1 MADNLNGADITP
13 DKDNITGSVNNSGI
27 DSPVND
33 SDNITGNADN
43 TSPDNDSI
51 NNSSDSQNKDDKGK
65 RNGEVFDSSSNL
77 IPFGSKRDNRSKEEV
92 REINAKGGRKSGET
106 RRKQRDMREIAK
118 AILEHAMKE
127 EQIEEV
133 LGSSKD
139 LLDGDKSVMAVL
151 TARMV
156 QEAGKGSYKH
166 YETLRDTAGFKPKD
180 EIGISADIMTDA
192 DRELIEKVNRR
203 LEAKK
208 A

>member
-33 SDNITGNADN
+33 SDNNAVNADN
-43 TSPDNDSI
+43 TSPDNDSL
-51 NNSSDSQNKDDKGK
+51 NNSSESEKKDVNGK
-65 RNGEVFDSSSNL
+65 YDGRANL
-77 IPFGSKRDNRSKEEV
+77 IPFNKLSEEEQKEIRSK
-92 REINAKGGRKSGET
+92 GGKASGEA
-106 RRKQRDMREIAK
+106 RRKKRDMREVAK
-118 AILEHAMKE
+118 AILEHAMNE
-127 EQIEEV
+127 AQIEEV
-133 LGSSKD
+133 LGNSKE

-192 DRELIEKVNRR
+192 DRELVEKVNRR

>member
-33 SDNITGNADN
+33 SDNGTVNADN
-43 TSPDNDSI
+43 TSPDNDRVK
-51 NNSSDSQNKDDKGK
+51 NSSDSENKDDKGK
-65 RNGEVFDSSSNL
+65 RNGIDNL
-77 IPFGSKRDNRSKEEV
+77 IPFNQRTEEQQ
-92 REINAKGGRKSGET
+92 REIAKMGGKASGEA
-106 RRKQRDMREIAK
+106 RKKKRDMREVAK
-118 AILEHAMKE
+118 AILEHAMNE
-127 EQIEEV
+127 AQIDEV

-203 LEAKK
+203 LEKK
-208 A
+208 QISG

>member
-33 SDNITGNADN
+33 SDNNAVNADN
-43 TSPDNDSI
+43 TSPDNDSL
-51 NNSSDSQNKDDKGK
+51 NNSSESEKKDVNGK
-65 RNGEVFDSSSNL
+65 YDGRANL
-77 IPFGSKRDNRSKEEV
+77 IPFNKLSEEEQKAIRSK
-92 REINAKGGRKSGET
+92 GGKASGEA
-106 RRKQRDMREIAK
+106 RRKKRDMREVAK
-118 AILEHAMKE
+118 AILEHAMNE
-127 EQIEEV
+127 AQIDEV
-133 LGSSKD
+133 LGNSKE

-192 DRELIEKVNRR
+192 DRELVEKVNRR

>member
-13 DKDNITGSVNNSGI
+13 DKDNITGSVNNSGN

-51 NNSSDSQNKDDKGK
+51 NNSPENKDDKEK
-65 RNGEVFDSSSNL
+65 YDTSNNL
-77 IPFGSKRDNRSKEEV
+77 IPFGSERDNRSKEEV
-92 REINAKGGRKSGET
+92 REINARGGRKSGET

-118 AILEHAMKE
+118 AILEHAMNE
-127 EQIEEV
+127 AQIDEV

-180 EIGISADIMTDA
+180 EIDISADIMTDA
-192 DRELIEKVNRR
+192 DRELVEKVNRR

>member
-1 MADNLNGADITP
+1 MADNINGADITP
-13 DKDNITGSVNNSGI
+13 DKDNITGAVNNSGN
-27 DSPVND
+27 DSSVND
-33 SDNITGNADN
+33 SDNKTVNADN
-43 TSPDNDSI
+43 TSPDNDSL
-51 NNSSDSQNKDDKGK
+51 NNSSESEKKDVNGK
-65 RNGEVFDSSSNL
+65 YDGRANL
-77 IPFGSKRDNRSKEEV
+77 IPFNKLSEEEQKEIRSK
-92 REINAKGGRKSGET
+92 GGKASGEA
-106 RRKQRDMREIAK
+106 RRKKRDMREVAK
-118 AILEHAMKE
+118 AILEHAMNE
-127 EQIEEV
+127 AQIEEV
-133 LGSSKD
+133 LGNSKE

-192 DRELIEKVNRR
+192 DRELVEKVNRR

>member
-1 MADNLNGADITP
+1 MADNINGADITP

-33 SDNITGNADN
+33 SDNNAVNADN
-43 TSPDNDSI
+43 TSPDNDSL
-51 NNSSDSQNKDDKGK
+51 NNSSESGKKDVNGK
-65 RNGEVFDSSSNL
+65 YDGRANL
-77 IPFGSKRDNRSKEEV
+77 IPFNRLSEEEQKEIRSK
-92 REINAKGGRKSGET
+92 GGKASGEA
-106 RRKQRDMREIAK
+106 RRKKRDMREVAK
-118 AILEHAMKE
+118 AILEHAMNE
-127 EQIEEV
+127 AQIDEV
-133 LGSSKD
+133 LGNSKE

-180 EIGISADIMTDA
+180 EIDISADIMTDA
-192 DRELIEKVNRR
+192 DRELVEKVNRR

>member
-33 SDNITGNADN
+33 SDNRTVNADN
-43 TSPDNDSI
+43 TSPDSDSI
-51 NNSSDSQNKDDKGK
+51 NISSDSQNKDDKGK
-65 RNGEVFDSSSNL
+65 RNGIDNL
-77 IPFGSKRDNRSKEEV
+77 IPFNQRTEEQQ
-92 REINAKGGRKSGET
+92 REIAKMGGKASGEA
-106 RRKQRDMREIAK
+106 RKKKRDMREVAK
-118 AILEHAMKE
+118 AILEHAMND
-127 EQIEEV
+127 EQIDEV

>member
-33 SDNITGNADN
+33 SDNNAVNADN

-51 NNSSDSQNKDDKGK
+51 NNNSSDSEKKDVNWKYDG
-65 RNGEVFDSSSNL
+65 RANL
-77 IPFGSKRDNRSKEEV
+77 IPFNKLSEEEQKEIRSK
-92 REINAKGGRKSGET
+92 GGKASGEA
-106 RRKQRDMREIAK
+106 RRKKRDMREVAK
-118 AILEHAMKE
+118 AILEHAMNE
-127 EQIEEV
+127 AQIDEV
-133 LGSSKD
+133 LGNSKE

-180 EIGISADIMTDA
+180 EIDISADIMTDA
-192 DRELIEKVNRR
+192 DRELVEKVNRR

>member
-13 DKDNITGSVNNSGI
+13 DKDNITASVNNSVI

-33 SDNITGNADN
+33 SDNKTVDADN
-43 TSPDNDSI
+43 TSPDNDSVK
-51 NNSSDSQNKDDKGK
+51 NSSDSENKDDKGK
-65 RNGEVFDSSSNL
+65 RNGIDNL
-77 IPFGSKRDNRSKEEV
+77 IPFNQRTEEQQ
-92 REINAKGGRKSGET
+92 REIAKMGGKASGEA
-106 RRKQRDMREIAK
+106 RKKKRDMREVAK
-118 AILEHAMKE
+118 AILEHAMND
-127 EQIEEV
+127 EQIDEV

-192 DRELIEKVNRR
+192 DRELVEKVNRR

>member
-13 DKDNITGSVNNSGI
+13 DKDNITASVNNSGI

-33 SDNITGNADN
+33 SDNRTVNADN
-43 TSPDNDSI
+43 TSPDNDSVK
-51 NNSSDSQNKDDKGK
+51 NSSDSQNKDDKGK
-65 RNGEVFDSSSNL
+65 RNGIDNL
-77 IPFGSKRDNRSKEEV
+77 IPFNQRTEEQQ
-92 REINAKGGRKSGET
+92 REIAKMGGKASGEA
-106 RRKQRDMREIAK
+106 RKKKRDMREVAK
-118 AILEHAMKE
+118 AILEHAMND
-127 EQIEEV
+127 EQIDEV

-192 DRELIEKVNRR
+192 DRELVEKVNRR

>member
-27 DSPVND
+27 DLPVND
-33 SDNITGNADN
+33 SDNRTVNADN
-43 TSPDNDSI
+43 TSPDNDRVK
-51 NNSSDSQNKDDKGK
+51 NSSDGENKDDKGK
-65 RNGEVFDSSSNL
+65 RNGIDNL
-77 IPFGSKRDNRSKEEV
+77 IPFNQRTEEQQ
-92 REINAKGGRKSGET
+92 REIAKMGGKASGEA
-106 RRKQRDMREIAK
+106 RKKKRDMREVAK
-118 AILEHAMKE
+118 AILEHAMND
-127 EQIEEV
+127 EQIDEV

-203 LEAKK
+203 LESKK

>member
-13 DKDNITGSVNNSGI
+13 DKDNITGSVNNSGN

-51 NNSSDSQNKDDKGK
+51 NISSDSQNKDDKGK
-65 RNGEVFDSSSNL
+65 RNGIDNL
-77 IPFGSKRDNRSKEEV
+77 IPFNQRTEEQQ
-92 REINAKGGRKSGET
+92 REIAKMGGKASGEA
-106 RRKQRDMREIAK
+106 RKKKRDMREVAK

-180 EIGISADIMTDA
+180 EVGITADIMTDA
-192 DRELIEKVNRR
+192 DRSLLDKVSGR
-203 LEAKK
+203 LGVKQA
-208 A
+208 

>member
-1 MADNLNGADITP
+1 MADNINGADITP

-33 SDNITGNADN
+33 SDNRTVNADN
-43 TSPDNDSI
+43 TSPDNDSVK
-51 NNSSDSQNKDDKGK
+51 NSSDSQNKDDKGK
-65 RNGEVFDSSSNL
+65 RNGIDNL
-77 IPFGSKRDNRSKEEV
+77 IPFNQRTEEQQ
-92 REINAKGGRKSGET
+92 REIAKMGGKASGEA
-106 RRKQRDMREIAK
+106 RKKKRDMREVAK

>member
-1 MADNLNGADITP
+1 MADNINGADITP
-13 DKDNITGSVNNSGI
+13 DKDNITASVNNSGI
-27 DSPVND
+27 DLPVND
-33 SDNITGNADN
+33 SDNRTVNADN
-43 TSPDNDSI
+43 TSPDNDRVK
-51 NNSSDSQNKDDKGK
+51 NSYDSENKDDKGK
-65 RNGEVFDSSSNL
+65 RNGIDNL
-77 IPFGSKRDNRSKEEV
+77 IPFNQRTEEQQ
-92 REINAKGGRKSGET
+92 REIAKMGGKASGEA
-106 RRKQRDMREIAK
+106 RKKKRDMREVAK

-139 LLDGDKSVMAVL
+139 LLDGDKSVLAVL

-203 LEAKK
+203 LEKK
-208 A
+208 QISG

>member
-33 SDNITGNADN
+33 SDNNAVNADN
-43 TSPDNDSI
+43 TSPDNDSL
-51 NNSSDSQNKDDKGK
+51 NNSSESEKKDVNGK
-65 RNGEVFDSSSNL
+65 YDGRANL
-77 IPFGSKRDNRSKEEV
+77 IPFNKLSEEEQKEIRSK
-92 REINAKGGRKSGET
+92 GGKASGEA
-106 RRKQRDMREIAK
+106 RRKKRDMREVAK
-118 AILEHAMKE
+118 AILEHAMNE
-127 EQIEEV
+127 AQIDEV
-133 LGSSKD
+133 LGNSKE

-192 DRELIEKVNRR
+192 DRELVEKVNRR

>member
-33 SDNITGNADN
+33 SDNNAVNADN
-43 TSPDNDSI
+43 TSPDNDSL
-51 NNSSDSQNKDDKGK
+51 NNSSESEKKDVNGK
-65 RNGEVFDSSSNL
+65 YDGRANL
-77 IPFGSKRDNRSKEEV
+77 IPFNKLSEEEQKEIRSK
-92 REINAKGGRKSGET
+92 GSGEA
-106 RRKQRDMREIAK
+106 RRKKRDMREVAK
-118 AILEHAMKE
+118 AILEHAMNE
-127 EQIEEV
+127 AQIDEV

-192 DRELIEKVNRR
+192 DRELVEKVNRR

>member
-13 DKDNITGSVNNSGI
+13 DKDNITGSVNNSGN

-33 SDNITGNADN
+33 SDNNAVNADN
-43 TSPDNDSI
+43 TSPDNDSL
-51 NNSSDSQNKDDKGK
+51 NNSSESEKKDVNGK
-65 RNGEVFDSSSNL
+65 YDGRANL
-77 IPFGSKRDNRSKEEV
+77 IPFNRLSEEEQKEIRSK
-92 REINAKGGRKSGET
+92 GGKASGEA
-106 RRKQRDMREIAK
+106 RRKKRDMREVAK
-118 AILEHAMKE
+118 AILEHAMNE
-127 EQIEEV
+127 AQIDEV

-192 DRELIEKVNRR
+192 DRELVEKVNRR

>member
-13 DKDNITGSVNNSGI
+13 DKDNITGSVNNSGN

-33 SDNITGNADN
+33 SDNNAVN

-65 RNGEVFDSSSNL
+65 RNGIDNL
-77 IPFGSKRDNRSKEEV
+77 IPFNQRTEEQQ
-92 REINAKGGRKSGET
+92 REIAKMGGKASGEA
-106 RRKQRDMREIAK
+106 RKKKRDMREVAK
-118 AILEHAMKE
+118 AILEHAMND
-127 EQIEEV
+127 EQIDEV

>member
-1 MADNLNGADITP
+1 MADNINGADITP
-13 DKDNITGSVNNSGI
+13 DKDNITGAVNNSGNV
-27 DSPVND
+27 SAVND
-33 SDNITGNADN
+33 SDNKTVNADN
-43 TSPDNDSI
+43 TLPDNDST
-51 NNSSDSQNKDDKGK
+51 NNSSESENKDDKEK
-65 RNGEVFDSSSNL
+65 YDTSNNL
-77 IPFGSKRDNRSKEEV
+77 IPFGSERDNRSKEEV
-92 REINAKGGRKSGET
+92 RELNAKGGRKSGET

-118 AILEHAMKE
+118 AILEHAMNE
-127 EQIEEV
+127 AQIDEV

>member
-33 SDNITGNADN
+33 SDNITDNADN

-51 NNSSDSQNKDDKGK
+51 NNNSSDSEKKDDKSK
-65 RNGEVFDSSSNL
+65 RNGIDNL
-77 IPFGSKRDNRSKEEV
+77 IPFNQRTEEHQ
-92 REINAKGGRKSGET
+92 REIAKMGGKASGEA
-106 RRKQRDMREIAK
+106 RKKKRDMREVAK
-118 AILEHAMKE
+118 AILEHAMND
-127 EQIEEV
+127 EQIDEV

-192 DRELIEKVNRR
+192 DRELIEKVNSR

>member
-13 DKDNITGSVNNSGI
+13 NKDNITGSVNNSGI

-33 SDNITGNADN
+33 SDNNAVNADN
-43 TSPDNDSI
+43 TSPDNDSL
-51 NNSSDSQNKDDKGK
+51 NNSSESENKDDKVKYDG
-65 RNGEVFDSSSNL
+65 RANL
-77 IPFGSKRDNRSKEEV
+77 IPFNKLSEEEQKAIRSK
-92 REINAKGGRKSGET
+92 GGKASGEA
-106 RRKQRDMREIAK
+106 RRKKRDMREVAK
-118 AILEHAMKE
+118 AILEHAMNE
-127 EQIEEV
+127 AQIEEV
-133 LGSSKD
+133 LGNSKE

-192 DRELIEKVNRR
+192 ARELVEKVNRR

>member
-1 MADNLNGADITP
+1 MADNSNGADITP

-33 SDNITGNADN
+33 SDNNAVNADN
-43 TSPDNDSI
+43 TSPDNDSL
-51 NNSSDSQNKDDKGK
+51 NNSSESEKKDVNGK
-65 RNGEVFDSSSNL
+65 YDGRANL
-77 IPFGSKRDNRSKEEV
+77 IPFNKLSEEEQKEIRSK
-92 REINAKGGRKSGET
+92 GGKASGEA
-106 RRKQRDMREIAK
+106 RRKKRDMREVAK
-118 AILEHAMKE
+118 AILEHAMNE
-127 EQIEEV
+127 AQIEEV
-133 LGSSKD
+133 LGNSKE

-192 DRELIEKVNRR
+192 DRELVEKVNRR

>member
-33 SDNITGNADN
+33 SDNITGNDDN

-51 NNSSDSQNKDDKGK
+51 NNSSDSENKDDKGK
-65 RNGEVFDSSSNL
+65 RNGIDNL
-77 IPFGSKRDNRSKEEV
+77 IPFNQRTEEQQ
-92 REINAKGGRKSGET
+92 REIAKMGGKASGEA
-106 RRKQRDMREIAK
+106 RKKKRDMREVAK
-118 AILEHAMKE
+118 AILEHAMND
-127 EQIEEV
+127 EQIDEV

-192 DRELIEKVNRR
+192 DRELIEKVSRR
-203 LEAKK
+203 LEKK
-208 A
+208 QISG

>member
-1 MADNLNGADITP
+1 MADNINGADITP

-33 SDNITGNADN
+33 SDNITVNADN

-51 NNSSDSQNKDDKGK
+51 NISSDSQNKDDKGK
-65 RNGEVFDSSSNL
+65 RNGIDNL
-77 IPFGSKRDNRSKEEV
+77 IPFNQRTEEQQ
-92 REINAKGGRKSGET
+92 REIAKMGGKASGEA
-106 RRKQRDMREIAK
+106 RKKKRDMREVAK
-118 AILEHAMKE
+118 AILEHAMNE
-127 EQIEEV
+127 AQIDEV

>member
-1 MADNLNGADITP
+1 MADNINGADITP
-13 DKDNITGSVNNSGI
+13 DKDNITGAVNNSGI

-33 SDNITGNADN
+33 SDNNAVNTDN

-51 NNSSDSQNKDDKGK
+51 NNSSDSENKDDKGK
-65 RNGEVFDSSSNL
+65 RNGIDNL
-77 IPFGSKRDNRSKEEV
+77 IPFNQRTEEQQ
-92 REINAKGGRKSGET
+92 REIAKMGGKASGEA
-106 RRKQRDMREIAK
+106 RKKKRDMREVAK
-118 AILEHAMKE
+118 AILEHAMNE
-127 EQIEEV
+127 AQIEEV
-133 LGSSKD
+133 LGNSKE

-192 DRELIEKVNRR
+192 DRELVEKVNRR

>member
-33 SDNITGNADN
+33 SDNNAVNADN

-51 NNSSDSQNKDDKGK
+51 NNSSESEKKDVNGK
-65 RNGEVFDSSSNL
+65 YDGRANL
-77 IPFGSKRDNRSKEEV
+77 IPFNKLSADEQKEIRSK
-92 REINAKGGRKSGET
+92 GGKASGEA
-106 RRKQRDMREIAK
+106 RRKKRDMREVAK
-118 AILEHAMKE
+118 AILEHAMNE
-127 EQIEEV
+127 AQIDEV
-133 LGSSKD
+133 LGNSKE

-192 DRELIEKVNRR
+192 DRELVEKVNRR

>member
-13 DKDNITGSVNNSGI
+13 DKDNITGAVNNSGI

-33 SDNITGNADN
+33 SDNNAVNADN
-43 TSPDNDSI
+43 TSPDNDSL
-51 NNSSDSQNKDDKGK
+51 NNSSESEKKDVNGK
-65 RNGEVFDSSSNL
+65 YDGRANL
-77 IPFGSKRDNRSKEEV
+77 IPFNKLSEDEQKEIRSK
-92 REINAKGGRKSGET
+92 GGKASGEA
-106 RRKQRDMREIAK
+106 RRKKRDMREVAK
-118 AILEHAMKE
+118 AILEHAMNE
-127 EQIEEV
+127 DQIEEV
-133 LGSSKD
+133 LGNSKE

-192 DRELIEKVNRR
+192 DRELVEKVNRR

>member
-33 SDNITGNADN
+33 SDNNAVNADN
-43 TSPDNDSI
+43 TSPDNDSL
-51 NNSSDSQNKDDKGK
+51 NNSSDSENKDDKGK
-65 RNGEVFDSSSNL
+65 RNGIDNL
-77 IPFGSKRDNRSKEEV
+77 IPFNQRTEEQQ
-92 REINAKGGRKSGET
+92 REIAKMGGKASGEA
-106 RRKQRDMREIAK
+106 RKKKRDMREVAK
-118 AILEHAMKE
+118 AILEHAMNE
-127 EQIEEV
+127 AQIEEV
-133 LGSSKD
+133 LGNSKE

-180 EIGISADIMTDA
+180 EIDISADIMTDA
-192 DRELIEKVNRR
+192 DRELVEKVNRR

>member
-1 MADNLNGADITP
+1 MADNKNGADITP

-33 SDNITGNADN
+33 SDNKTVNADN
-43 TSPDNDSI
+43 TSPDNDST
-51 NNSSDSQNKDDKGK
+51 NNSSDGENKDDKGK
-65 RNGEVFDSSSNL
+65 RNGIDNL
-77 IPFGSKRDNRSKEEV
+77 IPFNQRTEEQQ
-92 REINAKGGRKSGET
+92 REIAKMGGKASGEA
-106 RRKQRDMREIAK
+106 RKKKRDMREVAK
-118 AILEHAMKE
+118 AILEHAMNE
-127 EQIEEV
+127 DQIEEV

-180 EIGISADIMTDA
+180 EVGITADIMTDA
-192 DRELIEKVNRR
+192 DRSLLDKVSGR
-203 LEAKK
+203 LGVKQA
-208 A
+208 

>member
-13 DKDNITGSVNNSGI
+13 DKDNITASVNNSGV

-33 SDNITGNADN
+33 SDNRTVNADN
-43 TSPDNDSI
+43 TSPDNDSL
-51 NNSSDSQNKDDKGK
+51 NNSSESEKKDVNGK
-65 RNGEVFDSSSNL
+65 YDGRANL
-77 IPFGSKRDNRSKEEV
+77 IPFNKLSEDEQKEIRSK
-92 REINAKGGRKSGET
+92 GGKASGEA
-106 RRKQRDMREIAK
+106 RRKKRDMREVAK
-118 AILEHAMKE
+118 AILEHAMNE
-127 EQIEEV
+127 AQIDEV

-180 EIGISADIMTDA
+180 EIDISADIMTDA
-192 DRELIEKVNRR
+192 DRELVEKVNRR

>member
-13 DKDNITGSVNNSGI
+13 DKDNITGAVNNSGN
-27 DSPVND
+27 DSAVND
-33 SDNITGNADN
+33 SDNNAVNADN
-43 TSPDNDSI
+43 TSPDNDSL
-51 NNSSDSQNKDDKGK
+51 NNSSESENKDDKVKYDG
-65 RNGEVFDSSSNL
+65 RANL
-77 IPFGSKRDNRSKEEV
+77 IPFNKLSADEQKEIRSK
-92 REINAKGGRKSGET
+92 GGKASGEA
-106 RRKQRDMREIAK
+106 RRKKRDMREVAK
-118 AILEHAMKE
+118 AILEHAMNE
-127 EQIEEV
+127 AQIEEV
-133 LGSSKD
+133 LGNSKE

-192 DRELIEKVNRR
+192 DRELVEKVNRR

>member
-13 DKDNITGSVNNSGI
+13 DKDNITGSVNNSGNY
-27 DSPVND
+27 SPVNG
-33 SDNITGNADN
+33 SDNNAVNADN

-51 NNSSDSQNKDDKGK
+51 NNSSESEKKDVNGK
-65 RNGEVFDSSSNL
+65 YDGRANL
-77 IPFGSKRDNRSKEEV
+77 IPFNKLSEEEQKEIRSK
-92 REINAKGGRKSGET
+92 GGKASGEA
-106 RRKQRDMREIAK
+106 RRKKRDMREVAK
-118 AILEHAMKE
+118 AILEHAMNE
-127 EQIEEV
+127 AQIEEV
-133 LGSSKD
+133 LGNSKE

-192 DRELIEKVNRR
+192 DRELVEKVNRR

>member
-1 MADNLNGADITP
+1 MADNSNGADITP
-13 DKDNITGSVNNSGI
+13 DKDNITGSVNNSGN

-33 SDNITGNADN
+33 SDNNAVNAVN
-43 TSPDNDSI
+43 TSPDNDSL
-51 NNSSDSQNKDDKGK
+51 NNSSESEKKDDKVKYDG
-65 RNGEVFDSSSNL
+65 RANL
-77 IPFGSKRDNRSKEEV
+77 IPFNKLSEDEQKEIRS
-92 REINAKGGRKSGET
+92 KGGRKSGET

-118 AILEHAMKE
+118 AILEHAMNE
-127 EQIEEV
+127 AQIDEV
-133 LGSSKD
+133 LGNSKE

-192 DRELIEKVNRR
+192 DRELVEKVNRR